1 MVPDLRLAETA
12 TQSSQYSVPQ
22 LSTQSLAQRL
32 KPSGAFQ
39 PLGAAQPSG
48 TFQPPDAAQFA
59 SPGQHSPLEGSVPAS
74 SAASQDQAAVKG
86 AAMPPSVPAS
96 DRPPRVGRV
105 AIESLGG
112 LQWQIEGADADVERQ
127 LYTSIFHLKAL
138 IRESRSAAMVSFPA
152 GGFVTS
158 LLALFDCLQNVA
170 SSHT

>member
-48 TFQPPDAAQFA
+48 TFQPSDAAQFA
-59 SPGQHSPLEGSVPAS
+59 SQHSPLEGSVAAS

-158 LLALFDCLQNVA
+158 LLALFDCLHNVA